1 MWALFIGAA
10 ACAVAALVGVVL
22 RRGPDYPRAPEF
34 RVIERSGKP
43 LTKRDLRGQV
53 WVADFVFARCP
64 TACPVMNS
72 VAYELRK
79 RLPELK
85 VVTFSV
91 DPAHDTPEFLNKWV
105 GDMGLAQEGWYWGS
119 GLSEEGM
126 QAVAKGFLQAA
137 GRDEKH
143 AVVHSERF
151 VVVDRFGRI
160 RDVHQVLD
168 PETFAKDPSAV
179 DRLAAAAAPL
189 LREPTFPLK
198 LPKVNAALNALS
210 GVCLLAGLGFIKRK
224 RIGVHK
230 AFMLAALSI
239 STLFLLSY
247 LTAHKFLGS
256 TPYAGGLRPLYLGIL
271 LSHTVLAAVIVPL
284 AGITVYQAFSNQIDR
299 HRGWA
304 KWTFPLWLYVS
315 VTGVVIYFMLY

>member
-1 MWALFIGAA
+1 MWGLFIAAA

-22 RRGPDYPRAPEF
+22 RRGPSERRAPDF

-43 LTKRDLRGQV
+43 LTKLDLRGEV
-53 WVADFVFARCP
+53 WVADFVFTRCP

-72 VAYELRK
+72 VAFDLRK
-79 RLPELK
+79 RLPALK

-91 DPAHDTPEFLNKWV
+91 DPEHDTPEVLRKWV
-105 GDMGLAQEGWYWGS
+105 EDMRLAQDGWYWGS
-119 GLSEEGM
+119 GLSEAGM
-126 QAVAKGFLQAA
+126 QAVAQGFFQAA

-143 AVVHSERF
+143 AIVHSERF
-151 VVVDRFGRI
+151 MLVDRFGRV
-160 RDVHQVLD
+160 RGDFVVLD
-168 PETFAKDPSAV
+168 PDFKKDPTAV
-179 DRLAAAAAPL
+179 DRLEAAARPL
-189 LREPTFPLK
+189 LAEPAFPLK
-198 LPKVNAALNALS
+198 LPRINAALNAMS
-210 GVCLLAGLGFIKRK
+210 GICLLIGLGFIKRK

-230 AFMLAALSI
+230 GFMLAALGI
-239 STLFLLSY
+239 STLFLVSY

-256 TPYAGGLRPLYLGIL
+256 TPYQGSLRPLYLAIL

-284 AGITVYQAFSNQIDR
+284 AGITLYKAFSGQIER